1 MKNSPYSPDEFMAG
15 LYGKLYA
22 DPYAEAKTKEEALAI
37 GKEIREK
44 AKSIFGDSL
53 ETINKENK

>member
-1 MKNSPYSPDEFMAG
+1 MENEKDIWQIMY
-15 LYGKLYA
+15 
-22 DPYAEAKTKEEALAI
+22 
-37 GKEIREK
+37 EK